1 MKFKIFLVIS
11 STLLSFCQPQ
21 ASEVIN
27 EDNRIP
33 IVTFNC
39 NNIESDN
46 PYVLLNV
53 SIVSFNEKIFNI
65 SIKGQGTARDY
76 YRQISDIE
84 ANSTYESEFVFQPDE
99 SGTYS
104 FQLYIET
111 LSDIQIKECTN
122 SLSLNTTT
130 TTTRPTTTTTR
141 PTTTTTRPTT
151 TTTRPTTTTTT
162 LPTVNIASVLVSDT
176 SYEETLPGC
185 ENDRTTLKVKFF
197 NNSNYSLQF
206 QFETSIIGSSF
217 VVKNNEIIRPNSSL
231 VFSDSFETYDTTFT
245 WRYKI
250 KYENQDWSTFIYSSG
265 YRACFSIVLEDFE
278 ELNEEWYTKRLFR
291 DRPDNPFICEYP
303 GKGYREGRNW
313 GRCITWKQWYE
324 FPNMEKADSNW
335 IQYCWKET
343 VYSEPYQQCNY

>member
-84 ANSTYESEFVFQPDE
+84 ANSNYESEFVFQPDE
-99 SGTYS
+99 SGNYS

-151 TTTRPTTTTTT
+151 TTTRLTTTTTT

-231 VFSDSFETYDTTFT
+231 VFSDSFETYDTTFY

-278 ELNEEWYTKRLFR
+278 ELNEEWYTKQLFM
-291 DRPDNPFICEYP
+291 DIH
-303 GKGYREGRNW
+303 
-313 GRCITWKQWYE
+313 I
-324 FPNMEKADSNW
+324 
-335 IQYCWKET
+335 
-343 VYSEPYQQCNY
+343 

>member
-65 SIKGQGTARDY
+65 SIEGQGTARDY

-99 SGTYS
+99 SGSYS

-111 LSDIQIKECTN
+111 LSDIQIEECTN
-122 SLSLNTTT
+122 SLSLNT
-130 TTTRPTTTTTR
+130 
-141 PTTTTTRPTT
+141 TT

-303 GKGYREGRNW
+303 GKGYREGKNW

>member
-1 MKFKIFLVIS
+1 MMKFKIFLVIS

-21 ASEVIN
+21 ASEVFN

-53 SIVSFNEKIFNI
+53 SIVSFNERIFNI
-65 SIKGQGTARDY
+65 SIKGQGTARDF

-130 TTTRPTTTTTR
+130 TTTRPTTTTT
-141 PTTTTTRPTT
+141 
-151 TTTRPTTTTTT
+151 T
-162 LPTVNIASVLVSDT
+162 LPTVDITIVLVSDT
-176 SYEETLPGC
+176 SYEISLPGC
-185 ENDRTTLKVKFF
+185 ENDRTTLKMTFF
-197 NNSNYSLQF
+197 NNSNYSLRF
-206 QFETSIIGSSF
+206 QFETGIVGNSY
-217 VVKNNEIIRPNSSL
+217 VVKNNEVIGPNSSL
-231 VFSDSFETYDTTFT
+231 VFSDSFETYETRFQ
-245 WRYKI
+245 WRYKV
-250 KYENQDWSTFIYSSG
+250 KYENQEWSTFLESPV
-265 YRACFSIVLEDFE
+265 YRACYAVILEDFE